1 MTKNLLEHDPKE
13 LWAQWNADP
22 MSLLT
27 QETLQEG
34 FDVATTHITSP
45 TTAATF
51 IRLTVEALGKG
62 DAGLGARE
70 LGWASDGDL
79 YSALHRCVE
88 KAADG

>member
-22 MSLLT
+22 KKLLRK
-27 QETLQEG
+27 ERLQEG
-34 FDVATTHITSP
+34 FDFATTHITSP

-62 DAGLGARE
+62 DDTEGAQK
-70 LGWASDGDL
+70 LGWSSAGVL
-79 YSALHRCVE
+79 YSALYLSLIHI
-88 KAADG
+88 